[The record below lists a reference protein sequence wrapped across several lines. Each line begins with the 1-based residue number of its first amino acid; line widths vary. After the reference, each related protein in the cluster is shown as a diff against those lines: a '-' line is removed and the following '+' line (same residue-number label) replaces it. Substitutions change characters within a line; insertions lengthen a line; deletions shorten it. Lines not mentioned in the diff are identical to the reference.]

1 MSENKN
7 KTVQNVLP
15 VIEEAA
21 HKLGLIPVE
30 LNFVQESG
38 RWVLKIFIY
47 SQDHPISH
55 LDCENLTRELGD
67 SLDEL
72 ISEPFNLEVS
82 SPGIDRKLKSSSEY
96 NIFKDKEV
104 EVKLKKPLN
113 ETKKLSATIV
123 DYKTN
128 TGLKLKLKDKDET
141 VEVKEDNISSV
152 RLIPDFKR

>member
-30 LNFVQESG
+30 LNFVKESG

-47 SQDHPISH
+47 SQDHPIYN